1 MSGTQRLLLFLVV
14 CVGVLPSAFAAQTG
28 NSSSI
33 SGTVLDP
40 SGATVANAVV
50 TIHNS
55 VSQFERSATT
65 DSAGK
70 FSFPN
75 VPFNPYHLSVTA
87 TGFAPFARMWRSD
100 PRCRWK

>member
-1 MSGTQRLLLFLVV
+1 MKRSVYCYFWWCGGRFSQRLPRKLR
-14 CVGVLPSAFAAQTG
+14 

-40 SGATVANAVV
+40 SGATVASAVV

-75 VPFNPYHLSVTA
+75 VPFNPIH
-87 TGFAPFARMWRSD
+87 
-100 PRCRWK
+100 